1 MATDVSPSPHAVL
14 NLSHSIAHVPFNP
27 SSKKQPRFDDIFNS
41 DKPTDGGPHY
51 KKKVPEPKPYDYGM
65 IGQQNANPIDMSP
78 PGSPKPMQTTFGNQA
93 AQAGQNG
100 SSATGAQSMGQP
112 GVGQSAAQAN
122 GMVQGIGNSS
132 GAGQG
137 VGAQS
142 SAHAIGNASGQGLGP
157 GQSAAPQPPAHLRTS
172 SLTPLL
178 AGVAAAAAAGG
189 VNAAIAG
196 SSRPSTSS
204 SSLEPQVGFAS
215 PQNSGYPAQGASSP
229 SMYPPAL
236 QNWAA
241 TQQQGQGY
249 AAGVSNVQGYGSGPV
264 MGQGAGPL
272 SHNGSAG
279 SYTSS
284 AWGAPAS
291 SSGAQHV
298 GIPPLVPVPVGGARR
313 QSAQPVP
320 PPPQQQQAY
329 AQYEDPFARS
339 GSPVSVQEQRILQ
352 VTNADPAT
360 PLYPPAGP
368 SRQSYFGGQLH
379 DAGSSSAGPSSAN
392 TAPAVDGKG
401 RRLNLQGEKVPLV
414 HLDGGL
420 YQEPEPN
427 APAPAPPAYQI

>member
-1 MATDVSPSPHAVL
+1 ML
-14 NLSHSIAHVPFNP
+14 HSIQT

-51 KKKVPEPKPYDYGM
+51 KKKIPEPRPYDYGM

-78 PGSPKPMQTTFGNQA
+78 PGSPKATQTTFGNQA
-93 AQAGQNG
+93 AHSGQG
-100 SSATGAQSMGQP
+100 ESSASGTQGTGHQGM
-112 GVGQSAAQAN
+112 GQSAVE
-122 GMVQGIGNSS
+122 GSGTGQGIGNSS

-137 VGAQS
+137 VGGQS
-142 SAHAIGNASGQGLGP
+142 SAHAIGNAPGQGLGP
-157 GQSAAPQPPAHLRTS
+157 GQSAAPQPHAHLRTS

-178 AGVAAAAAAGG
+178 ASVGAAAAAGG
-189 VNAAIAG
+189 VNAAVAG

-215 PQNSGYPAQGASSP
+215 PQGSGYPPHSASSS

-249 AAGVSNVQGYGSGPV
+249 AAGASNVQGYGSGPV
-264 MGQGAGPL
+264 MSPGAGPSTL

-284 AWGAPAS
+284 AWGAPSS
-291 SSGAQHV
+291 SSGAQHI
-298 GIPPLVPVPVGGARR
+298 GIPPLVPMPVSSAHR
-313 QSAQPVP
+313 QSVP
-320 PPPQQQQAY
+320 PAHQQQQQQQQAY
-329 AQYEDPFARS
+329 AQYDDPFARS

-368 SRQSYFGGQLH
+368 SRQSYFGGQH
-379 DAGSSSAGPSSAN
+379 DVGSSSAGPSAAAASA
-392 TAPAVDGKG
+392 APPVDGKG
-401 RRLNLQGEKVPLV
+401 RPLNLLGEKAPLV

-420 YQEPEPN
+420 YQEPEPD
-427 APAPAPPAYQI
+427 APAPGPPAYQI